1 MFLIVA
7 RVAGL
12 PLMAGPARD
21 VRATLSPPLQRICL
35 GPWRR
40 LVGAPICTPTS
51 QARSVVLSVSLYE
64 ISIPTYR
71 RGLEN
76 LASFLDK
83 AEAHARVNG
92 VELSTYTEAR
102 LAPDMHPF
110 TRQVQFASDAAKGG
124 AARLAGIEAPP
135 MPDTE
140 TTFAQL
146 KARITK
152 TIAFL
157 DTITPEQVNNRH
169 GATIELP
176 LPGRTMNFTAP
187 DFLMQFSLANF
198 LFHVTT
204 AYALLRSHGV
214 PLGKMDFLAGGQ
226 NMAA

>member
-1 MFLIVA
+1 
-7 RVAGL
+7 
-12 PLMAGPARD
+12 MAPVGGPPYLHNPR
-21 VRATLSPPLQRICL
+21 RKL
-35 GPWRR
+35 GA
-40 LVGAPICTPTS
+40 LH
-51 QARSVVLSVSLYE
+51 LSVSLYE

-71 RGLEN
+71 RGLQN
-76 LASFLDK
+76 LSSFLDK
-83 AEAHARVNG
+83 AEAHARANG

-110 TRQVQFASDAAKGG
+110 TRQVQIASDAAKGG
-124 AARLAGIEAPP
+124 AARLAGIEAPA

-140 TTFAQL
+140 TTFPQL
-146 KARITK
+146 KARIAK

-157 DTITPEQVNNRH
+157 DTITKAQVDGRS

-176 LPGRTMNFTAP
+176 LPGRTMTFTAP

-226 NMAA
+226 TAPA